1 MRNMQGQI
9 SEWIS
14 RNRQNLIQCPNQPGN
29 LLISKQS
36 CQRRRKKARQEDLAD
51 TMKGDV
57 MDYIYRQGLSICL
70 ACDAMKRKA
79 A

>member
-1 MRNMQGQI
+1 MRDIQGQMND
-9 SEWIS
+9 WIS
-14 RNRQNLIQCPNQPGN
+14 SNRQNMIHCPNQPGN

-36 CQRRRKKARQEDLAD
+36 CKKRRSKARQEDLTD

-57 MDYIYRQGLSICL
+57 MDYIYRKGLSICL
-70 ACDAMKRKA
+70 TCAAMRKKA